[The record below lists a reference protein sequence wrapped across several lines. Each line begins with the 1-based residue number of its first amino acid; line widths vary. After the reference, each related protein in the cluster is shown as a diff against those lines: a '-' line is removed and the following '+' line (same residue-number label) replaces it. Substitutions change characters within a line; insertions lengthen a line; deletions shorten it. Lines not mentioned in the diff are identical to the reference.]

1 MLYVLQNSTTISHTH
16 NNIIFIFDKET
27 IKVRCNR
34 VKNEIGGIELKT
46 FS

>member
-1 MLYVLQNSTTISHTH
+1 MFYRIAQQYHTH
-16 NNIIFIFDKET
+16 SNIIFIFDKET
-27 IKVRCNR
+27 IKVRCNH